1 MELSR
6 CPSFKALGR
15 AITPEMARG
24 MLSAALR
31 AAGEDEGAS
40 TGDEA
45 ERAARVVGNALLAGL
60 SAAGSG
66 NPGAVTAVVS
76 RELVKGMIM

>member
-6 CPSFKALGR
+6 CPSFKALGH

-31 AAGEDEGAS
+31 AAEEDGGAS

>member
-1 MELSR
+1 M

-15 AITPEMARG
+15 AITPAIAHG

-31 AAGEDEGAS
+31 AAEEDRGS
-40 TGDEA
+40 NTGDEA
-45 ERAARVVGNALLAGL
+45 EHAARVVGNALLAGL

-66 NPGAVTAVVS
+66 NPEVVAAVVS
-76 RELVKGMIM
+76 RELVKGMIV